1 MLIAYIDESGDA
13 GFLGSP
19 STHFAL
25 GAVLVHSDK
34 WLVALDENI
43 KFRRGIRDSYGVKMS
58 TELKAQ
64 YLLRGNPSLGRLSER
79 DRLAIYRRAMEFLAN
94 AEWARVFAV
103 VLEKDKVKK
112 RESTFALDQSWTFT
126 VQRLQNWSRS
136 ENTETMILHDEGTNT
151 LFRRTLRKMRR
162 HHRAGSFFY
171 PGTTISA
178 EANLLI
184 EDTTP
189 RNSRDSYFIQL
200 ADLVAYAAIRKV
212 FPTKRFGATAWDL
225 LGPSRIKEVSKLR
238 GGPYGIVKWP

>member
-1 MLIAYIDESGDA
+1 MIIAYIDESGDS
-13 GFLGSP
+13 GFKSSP

-25 GAVLVHSDK
+25 GVVLVHSDK
-34 WLVALDENI
+34 WLHALDENI
-43 KFRRGIRDSYGVKMS
+43 KFRRGIRDSYGIKMS

-64 YLLRGNPSLGRLSER
+64 YLLRGHPSIGSLSER
-79 DRLAIYRRAMEFLAN
+79 DRMAIYRRAMEFIAT
-94 AEWARVFAV
+94 ADWARVFAV
-103 VLEKDKVKK
+103 IVEKNRLMKK
-112 RESTFALDQSWTFT
+112 DSSFVQDRSWTYT
-126 VQRLQNWSRS
+126 VQRLQSWSRS
-136 ENTETMILHDEGTNT
+136 QTTETMVLHDEGTNT

-162 HHRAGSFFY
+162 HHRAGSFFH
-171 PGTTISA
+171 PGHTVPA
-178 EANLLI
+178 NANLLI

-212 FPTKRFGATAWDL
+212 DPSRRFGATAWDL